1 MSKISKHR
9 SDLEP
14 LLSRNPN
21 LASYEHLRQ
30 YLLCHSALP
39 GRRGN
44 IELAHVFGN
53 IMGDY
58 ADVYEDEYWKVCQ
71 AFLNISVDEA
81 PVNTAKEF
89 LPFCGVIGIG
99 AIGATL
105 PNRCPQALSLLRIAA
120 SDPRWRIREAVAM
133 GLQRMLSASPT
144 NCLEVIN
151 DWVDSANL
159 LEMRA
164 TAAAVAEPLLLHNE
178 VFNQSALNLHKKI
191 IKQYLMIEERK
202 KENARILR
210 KALGYTLSVVVSA
223 IPEEGFAFMA
233 VLSEIEDTDLAWI
246 LRENLKKK
254 RLSYNYP
261 DRVYH
266 IKQLMRKNAST

>member
-21 LASYEHLRQ
+21 PASYEQLRQ
-30 YLLCHSALP
+30 YLLRHSALP

-58 ADVYEDEYWKVCQ
+58 ADVYEDEYWKACQ

-81 PVNTAKEF
+81 PVNTAEEF

-99 AIGATL
+99 AMGATL

-120 SDPRWRIREAVAM
+120 SDARWRMREAVAM

-151 DWVDSANL
+151 EWVDSANP

-164 TAAAVAEPLLLHNE
+164 AAAAVAEPLLLHDE
-178 VFNQSALNLHKKI
+178 DFNQSALDLHKKI
-191 IKQYLMIEERK
+191 IDQYLKIQVRK
-202 KENARILR
+202 NENARILR
-210 KALGYTLSVVVSA
+210 KALGYSLSVVVSA
-223 IPEEGFAFMA
+223 IPEEGFAYMA
-233 VLSEIEDTDLAWI
+233 ILSEIQDTDLAWI

-254 RLSYNYP
+254 RLSYHFP

-266 IKQLMRKNAST
+266 IKQLLRERSK